1 MKVQITCFSLD
12 STGINSVAQHG
23 YGPQHDVKCHK
34 LTPKTVIVTKHT
46 DFKSWECQ
54 PTFSLPSCLL
64 SGPASLRET
73 KSVIYPCVYGKC
85 QVGCPCII
93 CMESVDVKKCTI
105 QEYYQSHQMYHHAAH
120 LSCEFCCQILIT
132 FPAFS
137 YYKRKMG
144 EKFVPSWLF
153 SHTYGNIDCKTKM
166 PRRARNPDNELKT
179 CDECNASFKTS
190 FNKDRHYMNVHY
202 KQKYECSECKQLFG
216 RQDNLKKHRRYVHE
230 AQKINIGGDLN
241 NHSKDMYESED
252 EDDITENVLEE
263 DQEDLEIREDS
274 GLNSF
279 QWKCNDCD
287 KNFSSK
293 FNLGVHKKKMQQCDN
308 CDKSF
313 CSKKIMKVHMKFS
326 HGINP
331 FECKTC
337 LEKFSSKRNLNRHE
351 QARNVATCNECGA
364 KFCNSRSM
372 DSHQSKHWMANFMKN
387 K

>member
-1 MKVQITCFSLD
+1 
-12 STGINSVAQHG
+12 
-23 YGPQHDVKCHK
+23 
-34 LTPKTVIVTKHT
+34 
-46 DFKSWECQ
+46 
-54 PTFSLPSCLL
+54 
-64 SGPASLRET
+64 
-73 KSVIYPCVYGKC
+73 
-85 QVGCPCII
+85 
-93 CMESVDVKKCTI
+93 
-105 QEYYQSHQMYHHAAH
+105 MY
-120 LSCEFCCQILIT
+120 I
-132 FPAFS
+132 
-137 YYKRKMG
+137 
-144 EKFVPSWLF
+144 
-153 SHTYGNIDCKTKM
+153 
-166 PRRARNPDNELKT
+166 
-179 CDECNASFKTS
+179 
-190 FNKDRHYMNVHY
+190 
-202 KQKYECSECKQLFG
+202 
-216 RQDNLKKHRRYVHE
+216 HE